1 MPDTTGKYALATGG
15 AAAHRLNLLH
25 QCYSPSG
32 RRVLLQAGLLPGMH
46 VADFGCGV
54 GEVSRML
61 GEMVGPT
68 GKVTGIDV
76 SADQLEQGR
85 HLCSRHGVHNVTFH
99 EASAYETR
107 LHSGSF
113 DLAYCRFLLL
123 HLTDPARALHE
134 MRCVLR
140 PGGILVIE
148 DGNLLSATSVPPS
161 SLDAFADLWRRLGP
175 KRNLD
180 YALADRVWHLVRD
193 AGFPDPQI
201 EIHQP
206 AVPSGDTR
214 HLLRLSVL
222 EMGSSCVAEG
232 LLTEQKHAQ
241 LLVDME
247 RDDHN
252 PDILVLMPRM
262 SQVWARKPA

>member
-1 MPDTTGKYALATGG
+1 MSETTGKYALATGE
-15 AAAHRLNLLH
+15 AAAHRLKLLH
-25 QCYSPSG
+25 DCYGPAG

-46 VADFGCGV
+46 AADFGCGV
-54 GEVSRML
+54 GQVTRML
-61 GEMVGPT
+61 AEMVGLH

-76 SADQLEQGR
+76 SGAQLEQGR
-85 HLCSRHGVHNVTFH
+85 QLCSGHGLENVTFH
-99 EASAYETR
+99 EASAYETG
-107 LHSGSF
+107 LPSNAF

-123 HLTDPARALHE
+123 HLTDPGRALAE
-134 MRCVLR
+134 MRRILR

-193 AGFPDPQI
+193 AGFPDAEI
-201 EIHQP
+201 EMHQP
-206 AVPSGDTR
+206 AIARGETR

-222 EMGSSCVAEG
+222 EMGPSCVMDG
-232 LLTEQKHAQ
+232 LLTEDELAQ

-247 RDDHN
+247 LDDQN
-252 PDILVLMPRM
+252 PEILVLAPRM